1 MGSFA
6 NRLNPFRYVKTH
18 KPLTIKQMRKVLKT
32 RVFAAGIFFLQDR
45 GTLVKL
51 TFAWD
56 EYLYTSAAYLYKNR
70 MTHHLPRYR
79 QTPDGKSG
87 YRNGVT
93 YFHATLLRIATVYP
107 TFCYIN
113 ANHVIHS

>member
-51 TFAWD
+51 TMNIYATAKGKM
-56 EYLYTSAAYLYKNR
+56 YKYT
-70 MTHHLPRYR
+70 
-79 QTPDGKSG
+79 
-87 YRNGVT
+87 
-93 YFHATLLRIATVYP
+93 
-107 TFCYIN
+107 
-113 ANHVIHS
+113 

>member
-18 KPLTIKQMRKVLKT
+18 KPLTIKQMLKT

-51 TFAWD
+51 TMNIYATAKGKM
-56 EYLYTSAAYLYKNR
+56 YKYT
-70 MTHHLPRYR
+70 
-79 QTPDGKSG
+79 
-87 YRNGVT
+87 
-93 YFHATLLRIATVYP
+93 
-107 TFCYIN
+107 
-113 ANHVIHS
+113 